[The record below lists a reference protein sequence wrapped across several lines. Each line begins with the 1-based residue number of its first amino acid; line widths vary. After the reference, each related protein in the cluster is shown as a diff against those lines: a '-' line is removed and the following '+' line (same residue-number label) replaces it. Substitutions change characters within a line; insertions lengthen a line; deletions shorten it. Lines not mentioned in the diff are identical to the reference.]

1 MRALRR
7 SGRRFRVHRIDGLE
21 MAVDV
26 TDGTARLLHFYGQS
40 CEPGLTRALRQRL
53 APGDVFLDI
62 GATIGFFP
70 VLAGHR
76 RGRRDVSSR
85 SSRIPRRAA
94 ILCETS
100 AGSEADRFLR
110 EEGYEVGAL
119 DAYRAA
125 FGNYCYERRTTDP
138 AAASA
143 RSARG

>member
-70 VLAGHR
+70 VLAGLTGGADGTCR
-76 RGRRDVSSR
+76 RVRAASRGARRSCARPAPAARPIASSARRDTR
-85 SSRIPRRAA
+85 SGRSTRTARH
-94 ILCETS
+94 S
-100 AGSEADRFLR
+100 ATIVMS
-110 EEGYEVGAL
+110 GAL
-119 DAYRAA
+119 
-125 FGNYCYERRTTDP
+125 P
-138 AAASA
+138 IL
-143 RSARG
+143 